1 MKRTGFLMIVAL
13 ASVALFAA
21 HKLVPG
27 AGGRGRKGAGG
38 AAIGTASTA
47 AADPD
52 MLAAARLM
60 DDAIRAVR
68 GCSEAARGP
77 IDARTDINGTGL
89 IGLEN
94 SPITTSLGHLE
105 AKRTAA
111 NPNFAAAVARML
123 KQAGVARGDAVAVGA
138 SGSFPALVVASLAA
152 VRAIGARPLVIASPG
167 ASNWG
172 ANDPRFTLLDMLD
185 CLRAKGVLDVR
196 PAALAVGGENDD
208 GSDMTAEGRGLA
220 ARQVEARGLPVVRE
234 KTLADD
240 VRRRMEIYAAA
251 AGGAPIKAFINV
263 GGSWANM
270 GTDSRVLEL
279 KPGLAEAVAIPAP
292 AKRGVIQEMAARGVP
307 VIHLL
312 FVKGLA
318 ERYGLPWDPV
328 PLPMPGEGEIF
339 RTGGAPAARSV
350 WFPIAAAI
358 LIVACLL
365 VIARSSIAER

>member
-1 MKRTGFLMIVAL
+1 MKRTGFLTIVAL
-13 ASVALFAA
+13 ASLALFAA
-21 HKLVPG
+21 YKLVPG
-27 AGGRGRKGAGG
+27 AGGGGRKGAGG

-77 IDARTDINGTGL
+77 IDARTDINRTGF

-123 KQAGVARGDAVAVGA
+123 KQAGVTRGDAVAVGA

-172 ANDPRFTLLDMLD
+172 ANDPRFTLLDILD
-185 CLRAKGVLDVR
+185 CLGAKGVLDVR

-270 GTDSRVLEL
+270 GTDSGVLEI
-279 KPGLAEAVAIPAP
+279 KPGLAEAVVIPAP
-292 AKRGVIQEMAARGVP
+292 GKRGVIQEMAARGVP

-312 FVKGLA
+312 YVKGLA

-328 PLPMPGEGEIF
+328 PLPKPGEGEIF

-350 WFPIAAAI
+350 WFPIAAAV
-358 LIVACLL
+358 LIAACFIVL
-365 VIARSSIAER
+365 AKRSYL